1 MKQEKQLMKAA
12 FAAPLVIAAMM
23 SASTAVAEDKAT
35 LLSNQASYCEIFQA
49 INPEVPEECLDEL
62 SEAAS
67 AGGLTRGIK
76 INQAKQA
83 VDTAIQGNAGASNT
97 WTDTAATEPAGPQTI
112 AMNIQFAFDSS
123 QLTLDAMATL
133 DRVAEVLNSDLMREK
148 SIIVEGHTDTIG
160 SDSYNLTLS
169 TQRALAVQ
177 FYLVEQ
183 HLIDVNRLQITG
195 KGEMELFDS
204 ADPKGAV
211 NRRVEFTNLNS

>member
-1 MKQEKQLMKAA
+1 MKQQKPLIKAA
-12 FAAPLVIAAMM
+12 AAAPLVIAAMM
-23 SASTAVAEDKAT
+23 SASTVVAEDKAT

-49 INPEVPEECLDEL
+49 INPEVPEECRDEL

-67 AGGLTRGIK
+67 AGGLTRGIT

-97 WTDTAATEPAGPQTI
+97 WTDTAATGPHAI

-123 QLTLDAMATL
+123 RLTSDAMATL

-148 SIIVEGHTDTIG
+148 SIIVEGHTDAVG

-195 KGEMELFDS
+195 KGETELFDPT
-204 ADPKGAV
+204 DPKAAV